1 MTDTSQVREIGAPRR
16 ALIVIRYVLPGIV
29 VLAGL
34 LAAVVLGSANAA
46 EGGAAVIG
54 AGLSIA
60 LLNFLYR
67 LGVGG
72 ETERDAEDAA
82 RDYYTAH
89 GRWPDE
95 EPAQA
100 PAADF
105 ASLGRPAS
113 VDDRLGAI
121 DYRPAQRTSSSTRA
135 TSKKCH
141 SRTAPGTS
149 SSPTE

>member
-1 MTDTSQVREIGAPRR
+1 MTDTTQVNEAGARR
-16 ALIVIRYVLPGIV
+16 RVLIAIRYVLPGIV
-29 VLAGL
+29 VLGGL
-34 LAAVVLGSANAA
+34 LGVVVLGSADAA

-67 LGVGG
+67 VGVDG
-72 ETERDAEDAA
+72 ETERDAEEAA

-105 ASLGRPAS
+105 TSLSRPAS
-113 VDDRLGAI
+113 VDDRVGAI
-121 DYRPAQRTSSSTRA
+121 DSRPALL
-135 TSKKCH
+135 
-141 SRTAPGTS
+141 APGSARSNPDTRRDG
-149 SSPTE
+149 T

>member
-1 MTDTSQVREIGAPRR
+1 MTDTSQGKEGGAPRR
-16 ALIVIRYVLPGIV
+16 VLIVIRYVLPGIV

-54 AGLSIA
+54 AGLNIA

-67 LGVGG
+67 VGVGG
-72 ETERDAEDAA
+72 ETERDAEEAA

-100 PAADF
+100 PAAEF
-105 ASLGRPAS
+105 ASLGRPAG

-121 DYRPAQRTSSSTRA
+121 DLRSALL
-135 TSKKCH
+135 
-141 SRTAPGTS
+141 APGSARSNPDTRRRTRRDG
-149 SSPTE
+149 P

>member
-1 MTDTSQVREIGAPRR
+1 MTDTTQVNEAGARR
-16 ALIVIRYVLPGIV
+16 RVLIAIRYVLPGIV
-29 VLAGL
+29 VLGGL
-34 LAAVVLGSANAA
+34 LGVVVLGSADAA

-67 LGVGG
+67 VGVDG
-72 ETERDAEDAA
+72 ETERDAEEAA

-105 ASLGRPAS
+105 TSLSRPAS
-113 VDDRLGAI
+113 VDDRVGAI
-121 DYRPAQRTSSSTRA
+121 DSRPALL
-135 TSKKCH
+135 
-141 SRTAPGTS
+141 APGLARSNPDTRRDG
-149 SSPTE
+149 T